1 MRKLWLTLAA
11 GAAVL
16 STSALPSRAD
26 GVLASPEATY
36 QPAFEQGYGPK
47 FETGIQQV
55 GLVCSHFW
63 NGRWHPRE
71 ICVWVPQH
79 RPYHHH
85 RYPNFR

>member
-16 STSALPSRAD
+16 STSALPS
-26 GVLASPEATY
+26 LANPGAI
-36 QPAFEQGYGPK
+36 YGPK
-47 FETGIQQV
+47 FEASVQQV

-71 ICVWVPQH
+71 ICVWVPEH
-79 RPYHHH
+79 RPHHH
-85 RYPNFR
+85 HGHYPNFR